1 MVEAIMKGQPTN
13 IRFRYPEFKSTS
25 TLNHVLVSEQIK
37 LLKSVLRRM
46 RASKPVILDVK
57 TSEKLRLLEKN

>member
-1 MVEAIMKGQPTN
+1 MKGQPTN
-13 IRFRYPEFKSTS
+13 SRFRYPEFEPTS
-25 TLNHVLVSEQIK
+25 TLNNVLVSEQIK

-46 RASKPVILDVK
+46 RASKPLVLDTK